1 MAIGVPAGMRS
12 YRLCYRSR
20 PVGDLFDLAVIAVA
34 VLVCISLVLLAW
46 TLGVSITNA
55 MRRGHA
61 SVIDTRLE
69 LATMERRL
77 RHAMRATTET
87 DGRTD
92 EGDE

>member
-1 MAIGVPAGMRS
+1 
-12 YRLCYRSR
+12 
-20 PVGDLFDLAVIAVA
+20 VGSILDMAVIAVA

-55 MRRGHA
+55 LRRGRA

-77 RHAMRATTET
+77 RHAMRATAET
-87 DGRTD
+87 DGRRD

>member
-1 MAIGVPAGMRS
+1 MGAILDM
-12 YRLCYRSR
+12 
-20 PVGDLFDLAVIAVA
+20 AVIAVA

-55 MRRGHA
+55 MRRARA
-61 SVIDTRLE
+61 SVIDGRLE

-77 RHAMRATTET
+77 RQAMRATAGP